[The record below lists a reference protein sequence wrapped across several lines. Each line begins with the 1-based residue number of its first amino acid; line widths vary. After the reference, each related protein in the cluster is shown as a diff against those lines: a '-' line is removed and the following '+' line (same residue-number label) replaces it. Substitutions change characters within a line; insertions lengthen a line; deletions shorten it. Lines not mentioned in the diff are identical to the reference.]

1 MIESFASVQQVLL
14 GGVLLWA
21 AVVKLRNPGAAH
33 RTALKR
39 LVGER
44 RVVAAYRAVSCAEL
58 VLGALLV
65 APPAVAVEAYL
76 GAALGV
82 GMLGYLAYAKIKAP
96 ESSCGCLGDK
106 ETPVRTRGFLRA
118 GVMVVAGVLAAF
130 GTAWWPA
137 AVVDRPL
144 ATVGLLVAEAA
155 LVVALS
161 PELDH
166 RWLLPLRRW
175 RVRLSHPLASRTG
188 VIPLES
194 SVQQLRKSGAFRS
207 VTDQLRSDLL
217 DSWEEGE
224 WRILTYAA
232 RTDNGTGTGTGT
244 GRATAVFAVPLLDYR
259 PDDVRVALVPEAD
272 EVLTSS

>member
-1 MIESFASVQQVLL
+1 VIQSLASVQQALL

-21 AVVKLRNPGAAH
+21 GIVKLRKPDAA
-33 RTALKR
+33 RRSALKR

-44 RVVAAYRAVSCAEL
+44 RVVAAYRAVAGVEL
-58 VLGALLV
+58 VLGGLLV
-65 APPAVAVEAYL
+65 APPALAVEAYL
-76 GAALGV
+76 GAALGA
-82 GMLGYLAYAKIKAP
+82 GMLGYLVYAKVKAP
-96 ESSCGCLGDK
+96 ESGCGCLGDK
-106 ETPVRTRGFLRA
+106 EIPVRGRGFLRA
-118 GVMVVAGVLAAF
+118 GVLVAAGVLAAF

-137 AVVDRPL
+137 AVADRPL

-175 RVRLSHPLASRTG
+175 RVRVSHPLANHSS
-188 VIPLES
+188 VIPLEA

-207 VTDQLRSDLL
+207 VADQLRSDLL
-217 DSWEEGE
+217 DTWDEGE

-232 RTDNGTGTGTGT
+232 RTDGPDENS
-244 GRATAVFAVPLLDYR
+244 RATAVFAVPLFDFR
-259 PDDVRVALVPEAD
+259 PDDVRVALVPESTESTEA
-272 EVLTSS
+272 LTSS

>member
-1 MIESFASVQQVLL
+1 MIESAFASLASVQQILL

-21 AVVKLRNPGAAH
+21 AAVKLRTPEAAR

-44 RVVAAYRAVSCAEL
+44 HAVSAYRAVAGVEI
-58 VLGALLV
+58 VVGVLLV
-65 APPAVAVEAYL
+65 VPPAAVFEAYL
-76 GAALGV
+76 AIVLVV
-82 GMLGYLAYAKIKAP
+82 GMLGYLTYARVKAP
-96 ESSCGCLGDK
+96 DSSCGCLGDK

-118 GVMVVAGVLAAF
+118 GLMVLAAVPAVF
-130 GTAWWPA
+130 ATDWWPA
-137 AVVDRPL
+137 AVADRPL

-175 RVRLSHPLASRTG
+175 RVRLSHPLANAAT
-188 VIPLES
+188 VIPVES
-194 SVQQLRKSGAFRS
+194 SVQQLRKSDAFRS
-207 VTDQLRSDLL
+207 VADQLRSDLL

-232 RTDNGTGTGTGT
+232 RTEA
-244 GRATAVFAVPLLDYR
+244 GRATAVFAVPLLDFR
-259 PDDVRVALVPEAD
+259 PNDVRVALVPEHDGA
-272 EVLTSS
+272 LIGPAGT

>member
-1 MIESFASVQQVLL
+1 MIESFASVQQILL
-14 GGVLLWA
+14 GGVLAWA
-21 AVVKLRNPGAAH
+21 AVVKLRNPGAA
-33 RTALKR
+33 RRSALKR
-39 LVGER
+39 MVGER
-44 RVVAAYRAVSCAEL
+44 RVVAAYRAVACVEL
-58 VLGALLV
+58 VLGTLLV
-65 APPAVAVEAYL
+65 APPALAAEGYL

-82 GMLGYLAYAKIKAP
+82 GMLGYLGYAKVKAP
-96 ESSCGCLGDK
+96 ESGCGCLGDK
-106 ETPVRTRGFLRA
+106 ETPVRARGFLRA
-118 GVMVVAGVLAAF
+118 GVLVAAGVLAAF

-137 AVVDRPL
+137 AIADRPL
-144 ATVGLLVAEAA
+144 AMVGLLVAEGA

-194 SVQQLRKSGAFRS
+194 SVQQLRKSGAFLS
-207 VTDQLRSDLL
+207 VADDLRSDLL

-232 RTDNGTGTGTGT
+232 RTGT
-244 GRATAVFAVPLLDYR
+244 GRATAVFAVPLLDFR

-272 EVLTSS
+272 EALTSP